1 MQSRKKKSVT
11 GKRIAKLAEVNIK
24 PSKARQIIRNF
35 HVLINKRKNIC
46 DKLGIT
52 LVDNDEPQN
61 LEIINHYLDNLSR
74 KIYTEGFHSTTADMQ
89 SQLLKV
95 KDSSTSR
102 DDLLKSLGYVMH
114 EVSSRGGLRDYQLAS
129 RVGQSNN
136 RGGDSSK
143 MLVSWMKELGKTKA
157 DEMSALEIGSLSCKN
172 CISTCG
178 IFNQVTRIDL
188 DNANDTQG
196 ILRQDFMERPL
207 PQHENEQFHVI
218 SCSLVLNFVPTSTLR
233 GDMLKRFKPFLRKSN
248 STYVFIVLPLPCI
261 NNSRYLNKNNFTQ
274 MMSLLGYHP
283 KYYHEAKKVCYFLF
297 QLRQD
302 SNNDQTKSQQPYTPF
317 NKKLKVHDGPC
328 MNNFCILL

>member
-1 MQSRKKKSVT
+1 MQSKKKKSVT
-11 GKRIAKLAEVNIK
+11 GKRIAELGEVNIK

-35 HVLINKRKNIC
+35 HLLINKRKIIC

-61 LEIINHYLDNLSR
+61 IKIIDNYLDNISR
-74 KIYTEGFHSTTADMQ
+74 KMYNEGLHSTSSADMQ

-95 KDSSTSR
+95 QDNCISR
-102 DDLLKSLGYVMH
+102 DELLKSLGYVMH
-114 EVSSRGGLRDYQLAS
+114 EVFSRGGLKDYQLAS
-129 RVGQSNN
+129 RIGQSNN

-157 DEMSALEIGSLSCKN
+157 DEMKALEIGSLNCKN

-178 IFNQVTRIDL
+178 IFNHVTRIDL
-188 DNANDTQG
+188 DNANDTRG

-207 PQHENEQFHVI
+207 PKDESEQFDLI
-218 SCSLVLNFVPTSTLR
+218 SCSLVLNFVPTPTLR

-261 NNSRYLNKNNFTQ
+261 NNSRYLNKTHFTQ
-274 MMSLLGYHP
+274 IMHLLGYRS
-283 KYYHEAKKVCYFLF
+283 KNYHEAKKVCYFLF
-297 QLRQD
+297 QLRQ
-302 SNNDQTKSQQPYTPF
+302 NDKDQNHSQQPYTPF
-317 NKKLKVHDGPC
+317 NKKLKVNDGPR